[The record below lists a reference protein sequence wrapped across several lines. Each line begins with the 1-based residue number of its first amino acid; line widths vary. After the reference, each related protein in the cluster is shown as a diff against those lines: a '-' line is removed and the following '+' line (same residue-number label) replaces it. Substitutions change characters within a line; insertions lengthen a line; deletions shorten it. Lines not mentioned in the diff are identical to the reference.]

1 MLSDFFR
8 ICHLNNIRLFILL
21 LHVICIRA
29 VARFKILGVPVLFDG
44 NNLPPLPPPSWDR
57 VNWSAEIWECHD
69 TPGTPRDDTPDVC
82 TYYSSTYLLTY
93 QCYEYAL
100 AKTYLVLKIII
111 ISFHFCTATSFIKS
125 WNLQF
130 LLCKIKDFVW
140 KFEGFL
146 CQLIL
151 KFKSWEGPQKRCSQ
165 EVLRNFKWE
174 TKEGKS

>member
-44 NNLPPLPPPSWDR
+44 NNLPPPPSWDR

-111 ISFHFCTATSFIKS
+111 ISFLHS
-125 WNLQF
+125 N
-130 LLCKIKDFVW
+130 
-140 KFEGFL
+140 KFHK
-146 CQLIL
+146 IL
-151 KFKSWEGPQKRCSQ
+151 KLAIFAWQNKRFCMKIWRFSLSVNFEVQ
-165 EVLRNFKWE
+165 VLRRSSK
-174 TKEGKS
+174 TMLTRSS

>member
-1 MLSDFFR
+1 MLCVSGPSQGLKSWGYQYYLMGI
-8 ICHLNNIRLFILL
+8 IC
-21 LHVICIRA
+21 
-29 VARFKILGVPVLFDG
+29 PPSP
-44 NNLPPLPPPSWDR
+44 PPLVEIGLTDLPKSG
-57 VNWSAEIWECHD
+57 SAMTHPAHLGMIPLTYVH
-69 TPGTPRDDTPDVC
+69 